1 MRWEEH
7 AEIVGDGKVHTEIWC
22 KNLKDLDI
30 DVRTILNSMF
40 KNQDKAM
47 DWSALVQDRDS

>member
-7 AEIVGDGKVHTEIWC
+7 AEIVGDGEVHTEIWC